1 MMCNHRSAIISLAC
15 APAGKEKCGCHCGK
29 ASKTEWGTIATSE
42 NALGCLARNTVA
54 DFAPK
59 GQAHC
64 RRNFGARERTRTST
78 TLRSLAPEAS
88 ASASSATRAR
98 VKKVGS
104 GRNQPH
110 EAFSILPGGQF
121 FVNAGKVA
129 LCRWSY
135 AAQF

>member
-1 MMCNHRSAIISLAC
+1 MKRILRI
-15 APAGKEKCGCHCGK
+15 
-29 ASKTEWGTIATSE
+29 TSE
-42 NALGCLARNTVA
+42 TDAGLLARHGLIVGG
-54 DFAPK
+54 DK
-59 GQAHC
+59 SC
-64 RRNFGARERTRTST
+64 KKRVGARERTRTST